1 MSIKNERLLI
11 RATKLL
17 KKGKAS
23 EAQEIYLM
31 ILKSSPNI
39 SSAKKG
45 LSLID
50 NKIELSPTK
59 HQLDEIMQFYSL
71 GQINNAKISVQKL
84 IDDFPNESLLY
95 NILGACYSSAGPLD
109 LAILNFKKAFFTQ
122 YFEKFYSIN

>member
-17 KKGKAS
+17 KKGKVS

-31 ILKSSPNI
+31 ILKSSPNN

-50 NKIELSPTK
+50 NKTELSPTK

-95 NILGACYSSAGPLD
+95 NIFRRMLQFSWPLRSC
-109 LAILNFKKAFFTQ
+109 NFKF
-122 YFEKFYSIN
+122 